1 MSNPDEI
8 GKEHVV
14 QKGVS
19 PLHIVLTAVMS
30 GVLALMILFAAITT
44 TVVPGVAAL
53 YPATAFEVV
62 FGIWFGVWGGIASY
76 IGLVIAGTYGGWF
89 PLPLGIVLSLSDF
102 AAAMIPA
109 AAFRLLRANPTLA
122 SKKDVAVYII
132 FGVIL
137 SSVIPSLYY
146 NLINLSIGWIPGWE
160 AFWVAVISWNV
171 GNYLVTTVIGI
182 PLLRLVTPYVK
193 KAGLYVERWLA

>member
-1 MSNPDEI
+1 M
-8 GKEHVV
+8 
-14 QKGVS
+14 
-19 PLHIVLTAVMS
+19 A
-30 GVLALMILFAAITT
+30 GVLALMILFAAVTT

-53 YPATAFEVV
+53 YPATAFEVT
-62 FGIWFGVWGGIASY
+62 FGIWFGVWGAIASY

-109 AAFRLLRANPTLA
+109 AAFRFFKANPALV
-122 SKKDVAVYII
+122 SKKDWAVYIL

-146 NLINLSIGWIPGWE
+146 NLINLSIGWLPGWE
-160 AFWVAVISWNV
+160 AFWLAVFSWNV
-171 GNYLVTTVIGI
+171 GNYIVTTVIGI
-182 PLLRLVTPYVK
+182 PLLKLVTPYVK
-193 KAGLYVERWLA
+193 KTGLYVERWLS